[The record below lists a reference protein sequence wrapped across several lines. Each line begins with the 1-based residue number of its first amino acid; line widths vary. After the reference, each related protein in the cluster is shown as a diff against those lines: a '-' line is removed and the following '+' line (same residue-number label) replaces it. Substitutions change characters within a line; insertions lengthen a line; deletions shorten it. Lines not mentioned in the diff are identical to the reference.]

1 MGQKV
6 TLPNLRVGKDVQSH
20 APAIELEKQMMN
32 PGEGVGGGGSRIAQ
46 YPPGPASVALRM
58 GGSKSKSSG
67 KENARKS
74 TATILQAASF
84 AHPTLR
90 SCLSPAQGSNGGPL
104 VQASCAMKAQPS
116 DLVVARH

>member
-1 MGQKV
+1 
-6 TLPNLRVGKDVQSH
+6 
-20 APAIELEKQMMN
+20 MMN

-74 TATILQAASF
+74 TATILQAAPF
-84 AHPTLR
+84 AHPTLH